1 MKCYLF
7 ALQRQCQIDKYFHH
21 LAISDGLLRLI
32 RHHWIIKEN
41 NAEGFKTNCCGKQR
55 CTICDRWNKSR
66 PFLMYMMFTI
76 TKWSCEDLLREK
88 AILEPVL
95 TFFSHSLLLSA
106 TFLLKE
112 YVALLVYDVHVYLQH
127 LKAMCAAFQ
136 QNECMVAQCAWIML
150 TVLYEEMRDFTLVT
164 NWHLK
169 YGPYMPHLVFS
180 DICKGTHTSS
190 AYGIFKTS
198 QMCII
203 C

>member
-95 TFFSHSLLLSA
+95 TFFSLSLLFLLLSSWRSM
-106 TFLLKE
+106 LHCL
-112 YVALLVYDVHVYLQH
+112 
-127 LKAMCAAFQ
+127 
-136 QNECMVAQCAWIML
+136 CMM
-150 TVLYEEMRDFTLVT
+150 
-164 NWHLK
+164 
-169 YGPYMPHLVFS
+169 YMS
-180 DICKGTHTSS
+180 TSS
-190 AYGIFKTS
+190 IWKLCVLLFNRMNAWLPS
-198 QMCII
+198 VLE
-203 C
+203 